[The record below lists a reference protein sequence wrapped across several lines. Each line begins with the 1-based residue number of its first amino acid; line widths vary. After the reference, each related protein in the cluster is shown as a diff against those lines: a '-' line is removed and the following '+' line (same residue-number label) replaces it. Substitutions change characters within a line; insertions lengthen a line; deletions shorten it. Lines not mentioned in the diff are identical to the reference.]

1 MKLAGTL
8 IEKAREDIVI
18 GTTVTLSDPAVTEAL
33 GLAGLDFVWIDMEHT
48 ALGKSEV
55 CAHLIAAKAAE
66 VASCVRVPW
75 NDAVLIK
82 PILDMGPDAV
92 IVPQIHTLQ
101 DARDAIAACHY
112 PPRGV
117 RGFGPLRAS
126 GYGSYNVTQGL
137 SQDYKPTLLF
147 IQVEH
152 IGCVD
157 SLDEIL
163 ELDGLDGLIVGPMD
177 LSASIGKLGQL
188 DDSELNAIM
197 DRLADKVVS
206 SGKVLG
212 VSMAY
217 VPHRIAAWIRRGA
230 RLISLGQDIEILLG
244 SVRQIVD
251 AVEAGMPEA
260 PARAQS
266 SGQPRRR
273 GLGRG

>member
-48 ALGKSEV
+48 ALAKSEV

-92 IVPQIHTLQ
+92 IVPQIRTLQ

-126 GYGSYNVTQGL
+126 GYGSYNVTHGL
-137 SQDYKPTLLF
+137 SADYKPTLLF

-152 IGCVD
+152 ISCVD
-157 SLDEIL
+157 CLDEIL

-188 DDSELNAIM
+188 DDAELDSIM
-197 DRLADKVVS
+197 DRLADKVVK

-217 VPHRIAAWIRRGA
+217 VPHRVAAWIRRGA

-244 SVRQIVD
+244 SVRQIVE
-251 AVEAGMPEA
+251 AVEAGMAEA
-260 PARAQS
+260 PAQAQPRRH
-266 SGQPRRR
+266 PRRR